1 MKKKFSR
8 KLEEDHEH
16 ENKKKTVK
24 VDARQNIRHKTGSR
38 NLCNIWKSLPGTTVL
53 LAFKCI
59 LLMAAR
65 MSEPC
70 MLQPQ
75 P

>member
-38 NLCNIWKSLPGTTVL
+38 NLCNI
-53 LAFKCI
+53 
-59 LLMAAR
+59 
-65 MSEPC
+65 
-70 MLQPQ
+70 
-75 P
+75 